1 MNKLWALL
9 AALTLLAA
17 PMGWTHSAAESG
29 SQPLVTPAPYER
41 AASLPLDELARP
53 EPGAPFTVQGDAGI
67 AIGDTWYP
75 ILRDFAEL
83 KAALGEPLDVVLT
96 DSLIHADY
104 YDKEFIYDFG
114 SVYTHPVDGVDVWY
128 EIFIDSGD
136 FVTSRGIGI
145 GSTPAEML
153 AAYGEEYYAD
163 SATVYVYSLSGTEQD
178 YATPSITMEAI
189 NNGVIY
195 IDVYYPVFDE

>member
-9 AALTLLAA
+9 AALALLAT
-17 PMGWTHSAAESG
+17 PIGWTHSAAEPG
-29 SQPLVTPAPYER
+29 PQPFVTPAPYER
-41 AASLPLDELARP
+41 AASLPLDELDRP

-67 AIGDTWYP
+67 TIGDTWYP
-75 ILRDFAEL
+75 ILRDFTEL

-96 DSLIHADY
+96 DSLIHTDY

>member
-9 AALTLLAA
+9 AALVLLAA
-17 PMGWTHSAAESG
+17 PMSWAHAAAEPAP
-29 SQPLVTPAPYER
+29 QPLVTPAPYER

-75 ILRDFAEL
+75 ILRDFTEL

-96 DSLIHADY
+96 DSLIHTDY

-145 GSTPAEML
+145 GSTPADML
-153 AAYGEEYYAD
+153 EAYGEEYYAD